1 MLKRRGSASGRWFG
15 TLRSDAHPA
24 EPDAN
29 NTRGHGRM
37 TRDFLGYNDNP
48 QDIRWPG
55 DAGMAVSVV
64 LNIEEGAELS
74 INDGDES
81 NFGEQTLPLS

>member
-1 MLKRRGSASGRWFG
+1 
-15 TLRSDAHPA
+15 
-24 EPDAN
+24 
-29 NTRGHGRM
+29 M
-37 TRDFLGYNDNP
+37 TRFLGYNDNP

-81 NFGEQTLPLS
+81 NESVHEVTQPVHGAPDLASHRTSNTVRAQATVESLTWPRPPASP